1 MKSFQ
6 QKKEELSKL
15 KDKLAK
21 AKLVVLSSFAR
32 GSEKGLNVAE
42 MRGLKKD
49 LKAVEAEYVISK
61 KTLFD
66 KVIKKEGK
74 GMDVFQ
80 FEGSLGV
87 ALGYGDEQSVAKIIY
102 NFAKKHPALKCLG
115 AIWGDKVLDT
125 MQFAEFAKLPAKEV
139 LIARL
144 LGMMKYPL
152 SALANVLDQ
161 INKKKS

>member
-1 MKSFQ
+1 MKSFEH
-6 QKKEELSKL
+6 KKQELVKL
-15 KDKLAK
+15 KEKLAK

-32 GSEKGLNVAE
+32 GSEKGLNVSE

-61 KTLFD
+61 KTLFN
-66 KVIKKEGK
+66 KAIKKGGK

-80 FEGSLGV
+80 FEGSLGA
-87 ALGYGDEQSVAKIIY
+87 ALGYGDEQSAAKAVY

-115 AIWGDKVLDT
+115 AIWGNKVFDT
-125 MQFAEFAKLPAKEV
+125 VQFAEFAKLPAREI

-144 LGMMKYPL
+144 LGMMKYPI

-161 INKKKS
+161 IAKKQ